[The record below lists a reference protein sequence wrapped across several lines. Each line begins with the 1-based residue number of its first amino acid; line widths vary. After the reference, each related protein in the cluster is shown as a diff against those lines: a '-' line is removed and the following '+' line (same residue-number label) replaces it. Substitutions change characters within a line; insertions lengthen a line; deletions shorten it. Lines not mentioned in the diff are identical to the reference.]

1 MKKIIFPIAITT
13 LIFLQI
19 ILVSCSSGNKVSEQ
33 TAIENEEK
41 TPIEMRNNQFAFDI
55 FKAINS
61 SHDENLVIS
70 PFSISTAL
78 AMTYAG
84 ADGNT
89 AEEMA
94 QTLYF
99 YSGQEKFHKDF
110 SAWMNA
116 IIEKGE
122 VKDKLQVAN
131 SLWPQ
136 EDYPFREDFVNLIK
150 EYYESALFKVNY
162 RGDREQ
168 IRQRINTWV
177 ENHTNQLIRNL
188 IKPGVL
194 TDDTRL
200 VLVNA
205 IYFLS
210 DWKIAFD
217 EKVTHTAPFYI
228 TPKKPVNVPLMYME
242 DDLRYAETVD
252 FQIIE
257 LEYEGGDFSMVAVLP
272 AEDTNI
278 DKFIN
283 EFDVVTFMQTLDI
296 MEKKKVEVYLPS
308 FKVRSNFD
316 LEKLLAEMGMP
327 EAFSNRADFGRMT
340 DLQDLKIDKVIHE
353 AFIDVNEEGTEAAAS
368 TAVVIIRKSAM
379 VDPPEKTIFRAD
391 RPFVYAIKDNST
403 QSILFMGK
411 TINPALKAD

>member
-1 MKKIIFPIAITT
+1 MKKIIFPIALT

-19 ILVSCSSGNKVSEQ
+19 ILISCNSGKRVTEGTS
-33 TAIENEEK
+33 IKNEENI
-41 TPIEMRNNQFAFDI
+41 PIEMRNNQFAFDL
-55 FKAINS
+55 FKEISS
-61 SHDENLVIS
+61 SHDKNLVIS
-70 PFSISTAL
+70 PFSISAAL

-84 ADGNT
+84 ANGTT

-99 YSGQEKFHKDF
+99 YSRQERFHKDF

-116 IIEKGE
+116 IIKRGD
-122 VKDKLQVAN
+122 VKDKLNVAN

-136 EDYPFREDFVNLIK
+136 EDYPFRDDFINLIK
-150 EYYESALFKVNY
+150 EYYDSALFKVNY

-177 ENHTNQLIRNL
+177 EDNTNQLIKNL

-200 VLVNA
+200 LLVNA

-228 TPKKPVNVPLMYME
+228 TPEKTVNVPLMYME
-242 DDLRYAETVD
+242 DDLRYADTEN
-252 FQIIE
+252 FQVLE
-257 LEYEGGDFSMVAVLP
+257 LEYEGGDFSMVVVLP
-272 AEDTNI
+272 VKGTDINNFI
-278 DKFIN
+278 DHLDVETFI
-283 EFDVVTFMQTLDI
+283 QTLEK
-296 MEKKKVEVYLPS
+296 MEKQKVEVYLPS

-327 EAFSNRADFGRMT
+327 EAFSNKADFGRMT

-379 VDPPEKTIFRAD
+379 VDPPEKTTFRAD

-403 QSILFMGK
+403 QSVLFMGK
-411 TINPALKAD
+411 TINPALSED

>member
-1 MKKIIFPIAITT
+1 MKKIIFPIAIT

-41 TPIEMRNNQFAFDI
+41 TPIEMRNNQFAFDL

-228 TPKKPVNVPLMYME
+228 TPEKPVNVPLMYME
-242 DDLRYAETVD
+242 DDLRYAETED

>member
-1 MKKIIFPIAITT
+1 MKITNLTIAFT
-13 LIFLQI
+13 LVFFLI
-19 ILVSCSSGNKVSEQ
+19 MLSSCGSKKRSTEQ
-33 TAIENEEK
+33 VTIDNEEK
-41 TPIEMRNNQFAFDI
+41 TPIEMRNNQFAFDL
-55 FKAINS
+55 FKAIS
-61 SHDENLVIS
+61 PSHDENLVIS

-84 ADGNT
+84 ADGST

-94 QTLYF
+94 RTLYF
-99 YSGQEKFHKDF
+99 YSGQERFHEDF
-110 SAWMNA
+110 SAWMNS
-116 IIEKGE
+116 IRERGKT
-122 VKDKLQVAN
+122 KDKLQIAN

-136 EDYPFREDFVNLIK
+136 EDYPFREDFINLIK

-168 IRQRINTWV
+168 IRQRINSWV
-177 ENHTNQLIRNL
+177 KDNTNQLITNL

-228 TPKKPVNVPLMYME
+228 TPEKSVDVPLMYME
-242 DDLRYAETVD
+242 DDLKYAETEN
-252 FQIIE
+252 FQILE
-257 LEYEGGDFSMVAVLP
+257 LEYEGGDFSMVAMLP
-272 AEDTNI
+272 AEGTDI
-278 DKFIN
+278 DNFIHD
-283 EFDVVTFMQTLDI
+283 FDVDTFVEILD
-296 MEKKKVEVYLPS
+296 MMDKQKVEVYLPS

-327 EAFSNRADFGRMT
+327 EAFSNKADFGRMT

-353 AFIDVNEEGTEAAAS
+353 AFIDVTEEGTEAAAS

-379 VDPPEKTIFRAD
+379 VDPPEKITFRAD
-391 RPFVYAIKDNST
+391 RPFLYAIKDNST

-411 TINPALKAD
+411 TLNPALTAD

>member
-1 MKKIIFPIAITT
+1 MKKIIFPIALTFI
-13 LIFLQI
+13 LLQG
-19 ILVSCSSGNKVSEQ
+19 LLTSCSSGKRATEE
-33 TAIENEEK
+33 TAIENEENI
-41 TPIEMRNNQFAFDI
+41 PIEMRNNQFAFDL
-55 FKAINS
+55 FKAINL

-70 PFSISTAL
+70 PFSISAAL

-84 ADGNT
+84 ADGTT

-94 QTLYF
+94 KTLHF
-99 YSGQEKFHKDF
+99 YSGQERFHKDF

-116 IIEKGE
+116 IIERGE
-122 VKDKLQVAN
+122 VKDKLEVAN

-136 EDYPFREDFVNLIK
+136 EDYPFRNDFINLIK
-150 EYYESALFKVNY
+150 EFYDSALFKVNY

-168 IRQRINTWV
+168 IKQRINTWV
-177 ENHTNQLIRNL
+177 EDNTNQLIKNL

-217 EKVTHTAPFYI
+217 EKVTHSAPFYI
-228 TPKKPVNVPLMYME
+228 TPEKTVNVPLMYME
-242 DDLRYAETVD
+242 DDLQYADTEN
-252 FQIIE
+252 FQVLE
-257 LEYEGGDFSMVAVLP
+257 LEYEGGDFSMVVVLP
-272 AEDTNI
+272 AKGTNI
-278 DKFIN
+278 NNFIDD
-283 EFDVVTFMQTLDI
+283 FDVETFIQTLGK
-296 MEKKKVEVYLPS
+296 MEKQKVEVYLPS

-327 EAFSNRADFGRMT
+327 EAFSNKADFGRMT

-379 VDPPEKTIFRAD
+379 VDPPEKTTFRAD

-403 QSILFMGK
+403 QSVLFMGK
-411 TINPALKAD
+411 TLNPALPAD